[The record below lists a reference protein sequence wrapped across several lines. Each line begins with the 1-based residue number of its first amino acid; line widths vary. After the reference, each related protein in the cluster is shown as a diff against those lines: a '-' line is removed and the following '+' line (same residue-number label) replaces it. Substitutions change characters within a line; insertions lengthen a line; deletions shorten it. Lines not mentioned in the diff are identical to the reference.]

1 MQFSTGYEK
10 GVNMKGK
17 CLFEAGIVAIPK
29 ASIEATSSFLY
40 RDLSWIGYQAQWQ
53 LLMQPWKTAQNCSA

>member
-10 GVNMKGK
+10 GAFNVRGN
-17 CLFEAGIVAIPK
+17 FEAGIVAIPK

-40 RDLSWIGYQAQWQ
+40 RDLSWIGYQAQWE